1 MQLVLTD
8 DFEIVRSKYIEVINN
23 TAKIEQHAHWEYGKH
38 PSDQLLRTYID
49 RGEMYFLMDGEDI
62 AGMVVISMCQGDDYE
77 GVPWQEDLQ
86 KDEAAVL
93 HLLAVCPA
101 YRGKYL
107 GNVINEQAMKIA
119 AEKGKKALR
128 VDTLKDNLPA
138 QQMYERVGF
147 SRRGEKRMYADNT
160 GILDF
165 VFYEKI
171 LDEKSG
177 EY

>member
-8 DFEIVRSKYIEVINN
+8 DFEIVKNKYIEVIEN
-23 TAKIEQHAHWEYGKH
+23 TAGIHQHAHWEYGKH
-38 PSDQLLRTYID
+38 PSDQLLKSYID
-49 RGEMYFLMDGEDI
+49 RGEMYLLMDGEEI
-62 AGMVVISMCQGDDYE
+62 AGIVVISMCQGDDYE
-77 GVPWQEDLQ
+77 GVSWQEHLQ
-86 KDEAAVL
+86 NDEVAVL

-107 GNVINEQAMKIA
+107 GNVIIEQAMEITVRR
-119 AEKGKKALR
+119 GKKALR

-138 QQMYERVGF
+138 QQMYERAGF
-147 SRRGEKRMYADNT
+147 SCRGEKRMYADNT

-171 LDEKSG
+171 PLER
-177 EY
+177 